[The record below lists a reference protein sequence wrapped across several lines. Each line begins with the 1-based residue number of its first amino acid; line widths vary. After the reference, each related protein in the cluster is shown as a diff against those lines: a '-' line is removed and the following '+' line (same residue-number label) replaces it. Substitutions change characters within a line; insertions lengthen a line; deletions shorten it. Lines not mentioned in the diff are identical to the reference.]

1 MIRPTQSLRVK
12 LRGMNIIPKATKNYQ
27 TVNGFK
33 QEYSKMSLLFG
44 GTVKGLKITFKNQ
57 STRTLE
63 EEQEQL

>member
-1 MIRPTQSLRVK
+1 
-12 LRGMNIIPKATKNYQ
+12 MNIIPKATKNYQ